1 MPLGVVARAVRF
13 GAGRHA
19 RVVLLLLFVIDFVE
33 LALLVLALLQQVAVA
48 VDVDVE
54 IAVEF
59 DDALVRPRLLLDG

>member
-1 MPLGVVARAVRF
+1 MPLGVVPRAVRS

-33 LALLVLALLQQVAVA
+33 LALLVLALLQQIAVA

-54 IAVEF
+54 IAVEL